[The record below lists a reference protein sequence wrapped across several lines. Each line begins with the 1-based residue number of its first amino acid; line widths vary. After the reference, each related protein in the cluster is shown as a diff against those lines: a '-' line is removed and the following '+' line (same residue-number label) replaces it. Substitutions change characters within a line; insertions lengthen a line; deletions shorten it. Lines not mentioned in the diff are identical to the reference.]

1 MPTVW
6 KIAPGNGACV
16 WDDCR
21 ERKCIS
27 INWLNQT
34 DYSEFESKKEIAKAL
49 IKAKEGKGGGG
60 ADSIWPFVKD
70 VRRGHVIVANEGR
83 SRVKGIGIVRSE
95 YLAPDHQ
102 HNPNCNQDYHRHVR
116 RVEWLITDTVD
127 LGEAIFNIPTVQRLQ
142 PPHVAKI
149 TRAYLRKSLASRRI
163 LTALFS
169 DAAKDFRMSPG
180 ADEADAQD
188 DREYLPRGGD
198 CREKAWAQIFRRRG
212 QGPFRDGLLRRYGSQ
227 CLVTGCTVLAILEAA
242 HIDPYREDM
251 HNHLGNGLLLR
262 ADIHTLFDLDLLVI
276 EPTDLRIILHPD
288 VAEHYKDIVAD
299 RLLVSGEQRPL
310 IEALR
315 RRYEQFKK
323 DRDWDK

>member
-1 MPTVW
+1 MAFTT
-6 KIAPGNGACV
+6 KSALT
-16 WDDCR
+16 R
-21 ERKCIS
+21 RKF
-27 INWLNQT
+27 LT
-34 DYSEFESKKEIAKAL
+34 
-49 IKAKEGKGGGG
+49 
-60 ADSIWPFVKD
+60 
-70 VRRGHVIVANEGR
+70 
-83 SRVKGIGIVRSE
+83 
-95 YLAPDHQ
+95 
-102 HNPNCNQDYHRHVR
+102 
-116 RVEWLITDTVD
+116 
-127 LGEAIFNIPTVQRLQ
+127 
-142 PPHVAKI
+142 
-149 TRAYLRKSLASRRI
+149 LAS
-163 LTALFS
+163 TASAGIALAACAPAATPTAAPAKPAE
-169 DAAKDFRMSPG
+169 AAKDFRMSPG

-288 VAEHYKDIVAD
+288 VAEHYNDIVAD